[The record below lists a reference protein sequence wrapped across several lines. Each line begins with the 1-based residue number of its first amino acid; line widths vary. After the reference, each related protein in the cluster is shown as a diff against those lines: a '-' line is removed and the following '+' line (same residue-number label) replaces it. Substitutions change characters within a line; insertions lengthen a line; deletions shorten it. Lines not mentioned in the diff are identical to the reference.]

1 MTDPEE
7 QLRRLAEGRAQMVGP
22 FTADHLGRGEPSDA
36 AAPEVAEVAEVIELT
51 PRRWPAAVAAACLAI
66 AAAGAGVFA
75 VFAGPDG
82 IRDDEAADS
91 SFATIASA
99 ESTESSD
106 IDDDTSGGDV
116 EASATSTTAVVPDVS
131 IPDVVGDAFAEA
143 AEEILAAGLEVEL
156 GSFYVEGGDPRL
168 GEVVE
173 ATADGAL
180 VELVV
185 ARLAPSLRSTDPC
198 QRPAYLLGSFDD
210 DLLVDRVFPRFT
222 EGRITEIEICT
233 GSGVRAITGDLDLHR
248 IELVADIDLDGRDE
262 LVVSVDPAGAAT
274 RVLAFVDGALTE
286 LVSAGGIDIGLDD
299 LDPVPEC
306 LIHEPDVALLGDV
319 DGDGTLD
326 RVSLRDGIACLDG
339 GPVVDLGDLADDAGV
354 WFLDDIDDD
363 GALEVFVGQT
373 TAETMTV
380 RPYSISSDGTITP
393 AAEEDCC
400 VQTTPAAAAALAEA
414 ALEEAEAEADGEAES
429 GADPDAVAEPAR
441 WFSCIA
447 GRAGAAGGAEHGAEL
462 IAGRY
467 WIDVE
472 TGVVTWTV
480 DVGSE
485 ADADRTYAMTFDDPL
500 ATDAWIPGN
509 GCRNSSQMWITPA
522 TIEFGDD
529 GTAVADSVAEFN
541 ASIAGDDPGRRLVRL
556 RQALGIADQFGEADG
571 PYRESIAEG
580 WFELAGLHDDSG
592 AATRWTFEFSDDGSS
607 LVSISRS
614 WACRPGRGHHD
625 FSTESCL

>member
-7 QLRRLAEGRAQMVGP
+7 QLRRLAEGRAEMVEP
-22 FTADHLGRGEPSDA
+22 FTADHLGRAEPSDA
-36 AAPEVAEVAEVIELT
+36 DAPDGADVAEVIGLA
-51 PRRWPAAVAAACLAI
+51 PRRWPAAVAAAVLAI

-82 IRDDEAADS
+82 NRGDESADS
-91 SFATIASA
+91 PFDTIASN
-99 ESTESSD
+99 ESVESSG
-106 IDDDTSGGDV
+106 IDDDTSDSAL
-116 EASATSTTAVVPDVS
+116 EASATTSTIVVPDVS
-131 IPDVVGDAFAEA
+131 IPDVVGDAFADA

-156 GSFYVEGGDPRL
+156 GSYYVEGGDPRL

-185 ARLAPSLRSTDPC
+185 ARLAPSLRATDPC

-210 DLLVDRVFPRFT
+210 DLLVDRVFPRFS

-233 GSGVRAITGDLDLHR
+233 GSGVRVITDDLDLHR

-262 LVVSVDPAGAAT
+262 LVVSVDPAGT
-274 RVLAFVDGALTE
+274 STQVLALVDGALTE

-306 LIHEPDVALLGDV
+306 LIHEPDVALHGDV
-319 DGDGTLD
+319 DGNGTLD

-339 GPVVDLGDLADDAGV
+339 GPVVDLGDMADDAGV

-414 ALEEAEAEADGEAES
+414 AS
-429 GADPDAVAEPAR
+429 VADPDAAPEPAR
-441 WFSCIA
+441 WFSCTAA
-447 GRAGAAGGAEHGAEL
+447 GDEGLEGEDGAGGAEHGAEL
-462 IAGRY
+462 ISGRY

-500 ATDAWIPGN
+500 ATDAWLPGN

-529 GTAVADSVAEFN
+529 GTAVAESVAEFN
-541 ASIAGDDPGRRLVRL
+541 ASIAVDDPGRRLVRL

-580 WFELAGLHDDSG
+580 WFELAGMHDDSG
-592 AATRWTFEFSDDGSS
+592 AAIRWTFDFSDDGSALMS
-607 LVSISRS
+607 LSRS
-614 WACRPGRGHHD
+614 WACQPGRGHDD
-625 FSTESCL
+625 FSTEPCL